1 MTSDL
6 VLYSTAVII
15 RQVLGA
21 GGWFMAR
28 PEVSTPLNSWSRL
41 TEGVHLHKSGL
52 SPYAGVVFHETPLAL
67 FVFSMIGNNTS
78 YASWLFT
85 LGDLL
90 TSLVLSKVGE
100 VVAKQ
105 RLLDQ
110 EIASSAG
117 LYHPESRSLLA
128 TLSTTITIPR
138 LLSLSYLLN
147 PYIIASCVAMTSTV
161 WTNLMLA
168 TFLLCLVTA
177 NPMLACV
184 SLSLATYQS
193 LYPVILLV
201 PLCLKLVQSSP
212 NISYTA
218 TVSRTLGMFSTFL
231 ACLLL
236 LSAEICG
243 DWSFLHSVY
252 GFILTVPE
260 LTPNM
265 GIFWYFFT
273 EMFDH
278 FRVFFVWTFQL
289 NLLLYVA
296 PLSIKFP
303 THPLLLST
311 TLIGLIAVFKSYP
324 STGDVG
330 LFLSLLPLFSH
341 LLPFMKQTFIILCML
356 LATTVLAPIAW
367 QLWIYNN
374 SANANY
380 YFAINLVYSTA
391 QIFLITDL
399 LFGQVKRQFYMSQG
413 FSIIEKEDKEGRRPI
428 LQLK

>member
-15 RQVLGA
+15 RQILVA
-21 GGWFMAR
+21 GGWFFSR

-41 TEGVHLHKSGL
+41 TEGVHLYKSGL
-52 SPYAGVVFHETPLAL
+52 SPYSGVVYHETPLAL
-67 FVFSMIGNNTS
+67 WLFSLLGNNIT
-78 YASWLFT
+78 YLSWLFI
-85 LGDLL
+85 LGDMVSGLL
-90 TSLVLSKVGE
+90 LSKVGE
-100 VVAKQ
+100 IVAKQ
-105 RLLDQ
+105 RLVEQ
-110 EIASSAG
+110 EISSSTG
-117 LYHPESRSLLA
+117 LHHSEARPLLL
-128 TLSTTITIPR
+128 TLSSTMTIPR
-138 LLSLSYLLN
+138 LLCLSYLLN
-147 PYIIASCVAMTSTV
+147 PYTIASCVAMTSTV
-161 WTNLMLA
+161 WTNLLLSS
-168 TFLLCLVTA
+168 FLYSLVTSNVIFA
-177 NPMLACV
+177 CISLA
-184 SLSLATYQS
+184 LATYQS
-193 LYPVILLV
+193 LYPAVLMV
-201 PLCLKLVQSSP
+201 PLCLQLVHSNPNVSIVKTISST
-212 NISYTA
+212 II
-218 TVSRTLGMFSTFL
+218 LFL
-231 ACLLL
+231 ACLSSLL
-236 LSAEICG
+236 FLSAEICG
-243 DWSFLHSVY
+243 DWTFLNSVY
-252 GFILTVPE
+252 GFILSVPE

-296 PLSIKFP
+296 PLAIKFP
-303 THPLLLST
+303 SQPLLLST

-330 LFLSLLPLFSH
+330 FFLSLLPLFSH
-341 LLPFMKQTFIILCML
+341 LLPFMKQTFIIMCML

-367 QLWIYNN
+367 HLWIYNN

-399 LFGQVKRQFYMSQG
+399 LFGQVKREYYLSNG
-413 FSIIEKEDKEGRRPI
+413 FSLLEKEDKEGRRPI